1 MYSKKQTSDVSIARK
16 MCFYII
22 REVTD
27 MSFKAIGEKF
37 GKDHST
43 VMYNVEKF
51 EEKMKSDSA
60 LEYQVSDIINNVKE

>member
-1 MYSKKQTSDVSIARK
+1 
-16 MCFYII
+16 
-22 REVTD
+22 